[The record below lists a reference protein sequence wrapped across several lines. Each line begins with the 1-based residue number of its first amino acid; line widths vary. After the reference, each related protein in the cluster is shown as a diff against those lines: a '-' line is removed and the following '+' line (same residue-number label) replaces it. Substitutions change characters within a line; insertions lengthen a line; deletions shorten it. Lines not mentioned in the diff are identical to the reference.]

1 MRDPENTP
9 PVAVKVMT
17 PEALARLGTDEK
29 IVYVRPVPV
38 GELHGQVQGID
49 DLADDT
55 ILYAVHAAD
64 GTPMAVVIDRDTAF
78 AAARQYEME
87 PVSVH

>member
-1 MRDPENTP
+1 
-9 PVAVKVMT
+9 MT

-29 IVYVRPVPV
+29 IVYVRPVTAR
-38 GELHGQVQGID
+38 ELEGKVQGIGE
-49 DLADDT
+49 LAGDT
-55 ILYAVHAAD
+55 VLYAVHAAD
-64 GTPMAVVIDRDTAF
+64 GTPMAVVEDRATAF